1 MYELTRYRPL
11 DAANISVPI
20 GDDEPKPV
28 TPRNET
34 HSKRDSI
41 VLGRFW
47 MSNFALSRFDDFA
60 QLVYQSEGGTQRS
73 LNGRGHFGFHSEL
86 EVTS

>member
-1 MYELTRYRPL
+1 
-11 DAANISVPI
+11 
-20 GDDEPKPV
+20 
-28 TPRNET
+28 
-34 HSKRDSI
+34 
-41 VLGRFW
+41 

-73 LNGRGHFGFHSEL
+73 LNGRGHFGFHAEL